1 MEIRVIDF
9 EILTKHYQKYREGVD
24 NINKEK
30 DSFLE
35 KLEPLKKEM
44 NKIISVAN
52 SGLIVDPTDQQNR
65 IEEFQ
70 RLQQEAVD
78 MDNEFKYRIKNMRDE
93 LNSKSYDELSA
104 MISEWA
110 IENSIDIVSGKMEIV
125 YANDKFD
132 STNDILEILKQKN
145 LFVDELVKEK
155 ESI

>member
-78 MDNEFKYRIKNMRDE
+78 MDNEFKYKMKNMRDE

-104 MISEWA
+104 IISEWA
-110 IENSIDIVSGKMEIV
+110 VENSIDIVSGKMEIV

-155 ESI
+155 ESV